1 MTYIAVCPACSK
13 TVRGGDICECG
24 YLRLNVDGKTYT
36 RRAEGHNWENA
47 PNIPVRLEEIEPV
60 VPRPSWE
67 PEEEEEPPIKA
78 TKKERD

>member
-24 YLRLNVDGKTYT
+24 YLRLDADGKTYT

-47 PNIPVRLEEIEPV
+47 PNIPVRLEEIEPPIV
-60 VPRPSWE
+60 VPRASWE
-67 PEEEEEPPIKA
+67 EDEPPIKA
-78 TKKERD
+78 AKK